1 MDDVFVGIRGAL
13 AEVFAGRHVVCAG
26 GVLAGMHPVVGEL
39 RAVGVER
46 MLLLPTSVGTG
57 PIPAGDDLE
66 ILVHELP
73 PTPGA
78 TAQFRAEERLFA
90 DPPPE
95 LLHAIREFVGAEEPL
110 VLAQPF
116 SAVQAFGPLPV
127 FGPRRT
133 EWVALEDKTVGDA
146 MFDAVGVPRPP
157 SIVVPVDV
165 QVLDD
170 ACARTD
176 QGAGTVWAGDA
187 RDGFNG
193 GAEYV
198 RWVRN
203 EESRAS
209 AIEFFRARCDRVR
222 VAPFV
227 DGVPCSIHGFV
238 VASGVAVLRPV
249 ELVTL
254 RADDDSGLRYAGA
267 ATYFDPEPDDRAV
280 MRTAALRL
288 GTHLRERVDFRGGFT
303 IDGICGADGWTATEC
318 NPRGGAGLGY
328 LGACVPELLG
338 GLMQRMAAAGG
349 FATLDTNAIEEVV
362 VGRAD
367 GCRWGGAWTPTA
379 AVWSETI
386 TTPVA
391 GDEHGYRRAAD
402 GEVADATILTG
413 PGPAGGFVRYEP
425 VPERTPAGPSLAP
438 RAVAA
443 LEFADAELGAGI
455 GPLWPAPNV
464 SQSS

>member
-1 MDDVFVGIRGAL
+1 MDDVFVGIQAAL
-13 AEVFAGRHVVCAG
+13 ADVFAGRRVVCAG
-26 GVLAGMHPVVGEL
+26 GVLAAMHPVVGEL
-39 RAVGVER
+39 RAVGAER

-66 ILVHELP
+66 VLVHELP

-95 LLHAIREFVGAEEPL
+95 LLDAIHAFVGAEEPL

-116 SAVQAFGPLPV
+116 SAVQAFGPLAV
-127 FGPRRT
+127 FGPRRP
-133 EWVALEDKTVGDA
+133 EWVALEDKTVGDEL
-146 MFDAVGVPRPP
+146 FDAVQVPRPP
-157 SIVVPVDV
+157 SIVAPVDGRA
-165 QVLDD
+165 LDD
-170 ACARTD
+170 ACARID
-176 QGAGTVWAGDA
+176 QGTGTVWAGDA

-209 AIEFFRARCDRVR
+209 AIEFFGARCDRVR

-238 VASGVAVLRPV
+238 AGSGVVVLRPV

-254 RADDDSGLRYAGA
+254 RVDDERGLRYAGA
-267 ATYFDPEPDDRAV
+267 ATYFDPEPVDRV
-280 MRTAALRL
+280 LMRAAALRL
-288 GTHLRERVDFRGGFT
+288 GLYLRERVDFRGGFT
-303 IDGICGADGWTATEC
+303 IDGICSAGGWTATEC

-328 LGACVPELLG
+328 LGECVPELLG
-338 GLMQRMAAAGG
+338 GLMQRVAAAGG
-349 FATLDTNAIEEVV
+349 LPTLDTNAIEDVV

-367 GCRWGGAWTPTA
+367 GRRWGGAWTPTEA
-379 AVWSETI
+379 EWSETI
-386 TTPVA
+386 TTPIV
-391 GDEHGYRRAAD
+391 GDEHGYRRALE
-402 GEVADATILTG
+402 GEIADATISTG
-413 PGPAGGFVRYEP
+413 PGPAGGFIRFEP

-443 LEFADAELGAGI
+443 LAFADDELGAGI
-455 GPLWPAPNV
+455 GPLTPAANV